1 MRITLTTLL
10 VGATLA
16 GCGAPQTPSM
26 SDTKIVGGTLASAAD
41 AVTKSTVALVG
52 ADGEFFCSGSLVT
65 SIHVVTAAHCLKDF
79 PVGEKLTVV
88 FGITA
93 KNGQVPLSKKREAK
107 KFIVHAGYDEVAM
120 DEEEASRP
128 PNDIAFI
135 TLKSAAPSGYTP
147 VSVLTTRT
155 ALIAGETLT
164 LAGFGLTSPF
174 WGDSALLR
182 KVDVKMINE
191 KKTAHEIEFG
201 ESPGRSACMG
211 DSGGPAFVRRNGKL
225 VLVGVTSRGSGYC
238 DDTGLYTDIRYQ
250 YDWMVAAT
258 R

>member
-1 MRITLTTLL
+1 MRITLTALL
-10 VGATLA
+10 TGATLA
-16 GCGAPQTPSM
+16 GCGAPQAPTV
-26 SDTKIVGGTLASAAD
+26 SDTKIVGGVLASASD

-52 ADGEFFCSGSLVT
+52 ADGECFCTGSLVT

-79 PVGEKLTVV
+79 PAGEKLTIV
-88 FGITA
+88 FGTTA
-93 KNGQVPLSKKREAK
+93 KSGQVSLSKKREAK
-107 KFIVHAGYDEVAM
+107 KFIVHSGYDEVAM

-128 PNDIAFI
+128 PNDIAFV
-135 TLKSAAPSGYTP
+135 TLKSAAPSGFSP
-147 VSVLTTRT
+147 ISVLTTRST
-155 ALIAGETLT
+155 LTTGETLT

-182 KVDVKMINE
+182 KVDVKLISQ
-191 KKTAHEIEFG
+191 KTAARELEFG

-211 DSGGPAFVRRNGKL
+211 DSGGPAFVKRNGKL
-225 VLVGVTSRGSGYC
+225 VLVGVTSRGSAFC
-238 DDTGLYTDIRYQ
+238 DDTGLYTDIRYH